1 MIVAIS
7 SLAIAPSF
15 AVIILMKPHRLLALT
30 LLTTIGLTAPAL
42 AEDLEQV
49 YQLTSTRECQRC
61 DLTRSSFV
69 LSDLSGTNL
78 SGAILA
84 EANLNRTDLT
94 NANLSGANLS
104 RAILFNA
111 NLSGADLRGADL
123 RGADLREAY
132 FTGANLDGAL
142 LDGANLLGAVGL
154 PETIATPEQ
163 MYLWGLAEYQ
173 RDNFRGAINYYN
185 QALSIKP
192 DFAHAVLARGIS
204 RFRMRDLN
212 GAIEDAKSA
221 EALYLT
227 QGNDEGH
234 QISTQFI
241 AGIQAIQEAQARG
254 DRRASGAGG
263 GSLMNFLG
271 SITGLLFRLF

>member
-1 MIVAIS
+1 M
-7 SLAIAPSF
+7 
-15 AVIILMKPHRLLALT
+15 LMKPHHFVALT
-30 LLTTIGLTAPAL
+30 LLTTLGLAAPAI

-49 YQLTSTRECQRC
+49 YQLTSTRECQGCSLNRA
-61 DLTRSSFV
+61 SFV
-69 LSDLSGTNL
+69 LSDLSRTNL
-78 SGAILA
+78 AGADLS
-84 EANLNRTDLT
+84 EANLNRTNLT
-94 NANLSGANLS
+94 NANLAGANLS

-132 FTGANLDGAL
+132 LTGANLDGAL

-173 RDNFRGAINYYN
+173 RENFRGAISYYN
-185 QALSIKP
+185 QALSLKP
-192 DFAHAVLARGIS
+192 DFAHAILARGIS

-212 GAIEDAKSA
+212 GALEDAKNA
-221 EALYLT
+221 ERLYLT
-227 QGNDEGH
+227 QGDAEAH

-241 AGIQAIQEAQARG
+241 AGVEAIQEAQARG

-263 GSLMNFLG
+263 GNFMNFLG
-271 SITGLLFRLF
+271 SITGLLFRFLF